1 MRSDKRLS
9 KLDKIDNNLERV
21 VAKLKQRKVNIEVE
35 PLVDMRAVRQW
46 SQRCVEPLRVFCEKV
61 LGELYMHFTPR
72 SVNELLNEVVQ
83 RGLRL
88 EIALALAS
96 QFDPLLSNDTLLRR
110 YIDEDFVDWDCL
122 TSIINGFGYRFGVD
136 ELRNLLSQ
144 PVVESPKRGRFSLP
158 RSLGLSG
165 IVKGLKRQ

>member
-1 MRSDKRLS
+1 MRSDKKLD

-21 VAKLKQRKVNIEVE
+21 VTRLKQRKLNVEVE
-35 PLVDMRAVRQW
+35 SLVDMRAVRQW
-46 SQRCVEPLRVFCEKV
+46 SSRCVEPLRQFCEKV
-61 LGELYMHFTPR
+61 LTELYTHYTPV
-72 SVNELLNEVVQ
+72 SVNNLLNEVVQ

-110 YIDEDFVDWDCL
+110 YIEEGFVDWDYL
-122 TSIINGFGYRFGVD
+122 VSVINGFGYRFGVD
-136 ELRNLLSQ
+136 ELRNLLAQ
-144 PVVESPKRGRFSLP
+144 PVVETPKRRFNLP
-158 RSLGLSG
+158 RSLGLS

>member
-1 MRSDKRLS
+1 MRDKRLDR
-9 KLDKIDNNLERV
+9 LDKIDNDLPKV
-21 VAKLKQRKVNIEVE
+21 VAKLKQRRLKVEVE
-35 PLVDMRAVRQW
+35 PLVDQKLIRQW
-46 SQRCVEPLRVFCEKV
+46 SGRCVEPLRIFCEKV
-61 LGELYMHFTPR
+61 LTDLYTHYTPR

-96 QFDPLLSNDTLLRR
+96 QYDPLLSNGTLLRR
-110 YIDEDFVDWDCL
+110 YIDEGYVDWDYL

-144 PVVESPKRGRFSLP
+144 PVVEVPRRRFSLP
-158 RSLGLSG
+158 RSLGLS
-165 IVKGLKRQ
+165 IAKGLKRQ

>member
-1 MRSDKRLS
+1 MRDKRLDR
-9 KLDKIDNNLERV
+9 LDKIDNNLERV
-21 VAKLKQRKVNIEVE
+21 VAKLKQRKLNVEVE
-35 PLVDMRAVRQW
+35 SLVDVKAVRQW

-61 LGELYMHFTPR
+61 LGELYTHYTPR
-72 SVNELLNEVVQ
+72 SVNELLNEVAS

-88 EIALALAS
+88 EVALALAS

-110 YIDEDFVDWDCL
+110 YIDEGFVDWEYL
-122 TSIINGFGYRFGVD
+122 VSVINGFGYRFGVD

-144 PVVESPKRGRFSLP
+144 PVVEVPKRRFSLP

>member
-21 VAKLKQRKVNIEVE
+21 VARLKQRKVNIEVK
-35 PLVDMRAVRQW
+35 PLVDYKLIKQW
-46 SQRCVEPLRVFCEKV
+46 GGRCVEPLRQFCEKV
-61 LGELYMHFTPR
+61 LTDLYTHYTPV
-72 SVNELLNEVVQ
+72 SVNNLLNEVAQ

-88 EIALALAS
+88 EVALALAS

-110 YIDEDFVDWDCL
+110 YIDEGFVDWDYL
-122 TSIINGFGYRFGVD
+122 VSVINGFGYRFGVD

-144 PVVESPKRGRFSLP
+144 PVVESPKKRFNLP
-158 RSLGLSG
+158 RSLGFSG
-165 IVKGLKRQ
+165 IIKGLKRQ

>member
-1 MRSDKRLS
+1 MRGDKRLA

-21 VAKLKQRKVNIEVE
+21 VARLRQRKVNIEVE
-35 PLVDMRAVRQW
+35 SLVDVKAVRQW
-46 SQRCVEPLRVFCEKV
+46 SQRCVEPLRAFCEKV
-61 LGELYMHFTPR
+61 LTGLYMHFTPV
-72 SVNELLNEVVQ
+72 SVNNLLNEVVQ

-110 YIDEDFVDWDCL
+110 YIDEGFVDWDYL
-122 TSIINGFGYRFGVD
+122 VSVINGFGYRFGVD
-136 ELRNLLSQ
+136 ELRNLLTQ
-144 PVVESPKRGRFSLP
+144 PVVEVPKRRFSLP

-165 IVKGLKRQ
+165 IVRGLKRQ

>member
-1 MRSDKRLS
+1 MRSDRKLS
-9 KLDKIDNNLERV
+9 KLDKIDNNLERI

-35 PLVDMRAVRQW
+35 SLVDVKAVRQW
-46 SQRCVEPLRVFCEKV
+46 SSRCVESLRVFCEKV

-88 EIALALAS
+88 EVALALAS

-110 YIDEDFVDWDCL
+110 YIDEGFVDWDYL

-144 PVVESPKRGRFSLP
+144 PVVEVPKRRFSLP
-158 RSLGLSG
+158 RSLGFSG
-165 IVKGLKRQ
+165 IVRGLKK

>member
-21 VAKLKQRKVNIEVE
+21 VARLKQRKVNIEVK
-35 PLVDMRAVRQW
+35 PLVDVKAVRQW
-46 SQRCVEPLRVFCEKV
+46 SQRCVGQLRQFCEKV
-61 LGELYMHFTPR
+61 LSELYMHFTPA
-72 SVNELLNEVVQ
+72 SVNNLLNEVVQ

-96 QFDPLLSNDTLLRR
+96 QYDPTLGNDTLLRR
-110 YIDEDFVDWDCL
+110 YIDEGFVDWDYL

-144 PVVESPKRGRFSLP
+144 PVVEVPRRRFSLP
-158 RSLGLSG
+158 RSLGLS
-165 IVKGLKRQ
+165 IVKGLKK

>member
-21 VAKLKQRKVNIEVE
+21 VAKLKQRRLNVEVK
-35 PLVDMRAVRQW
+35 PLVDHKLIKQW
-46 SQRCVEPLRVFCEKV
+46 SGRCVEPLRAFCEKV

-83 RGLRL
+83 RGLKL

-110 YIDEDFVDWDCL
+110 YIEEGFVDWDYL
-122 TSIINGFGYRFGVD
+122 VSVINGFGYRFGVD

-144 PVVESPKRGRFSLP
+144 PVVEVPKKGRFNLPKSLV
-158 RSLGLSG
+158 LS
-165 IVKGLKRQ
+165 IVRGLKK

>member
-1 MRSDKRLS
+1 MRSDKKLD

-21 VAKLKQRKVNIEVE
+21 VAKLKQRKLNVEVE
-35 PLVDMRAVRQW
+35 SLVDMRAVRQW
-46 SQRCVEPLRVFCEKV
+46 SSRCVEPLRQFCEKV
-61 LGELYMHFTPR
+61 LTELYTHYTPV
-72 SVNELLNEVVQ
+72 SVNNLLNEVVQ

-110 YIDEDFVDWDCL
+110 YIEEGFVDWDYL
-122 TSIINGFGYRFGVD
+122 VSVINGFGYRFGVD

-144 PVVESPKRGRFSLP
+144 PVVETPKRRFNLP
-158 RSLGLSG
+158 RSLGLS